1 MRIDRRPGYPWPFFV
16 AMAAT
21 LLLFFSFQALFPI
34 LPLYIVSIG
43 GSPADNGLATWV
55 FALAALVTRPL
66 AGILA
71 DRWGRKPILVLG
83 ALLFGSGPLLH
94 VFVSSVPSLLV
105 VRAVHGIGMGLFST
119 AYQAFITDLLE
130 PGRYGEGL
138 GLANVAS
145 TVAMVV
151 APLFGEWMVRA
162 FDFGVSFAAFS
173 AVGGVGLLVTLAL
186 PGRGRGGHAS
196 AAQVPSG
203 QTGLREAL
211 RRPGVRAGALWMA
224 LLGVPFGAFIT
235 FLPLLADARGLGG
248 TGLVFAA
255 YALATSLM
263 QPAAGRV
270 ADRWGVRW
278 TVLVGVALAGLAV
291 AGVAA
296 ATGRWALV
304 GLAVLFGAGGGAAQ
318 AGLSACVQGS
328 AGDALRGSAAAVQYA
343 AFDSLVGFGSLGLGF
358 LAAATGYGVMYAA
371 VSGITLV
378 GLVAMRGITLEA

>member
-1 MRIDRRPGYPWPFFV
+1 
-16 AMAAT
+16 
-21 LLLFFSFQALFPI
+21 
-34 LPLYIVSIG
+34 
-43 GSPADNGLATWV
+43 
-55 FALAALVTRPL
+55 
-66 AGILA
+66 
-71 DRWGRKPILVLG
+71 
-83 ALLFGSGPLLH
+83 
-94 VFVSSVPSLLV
+94 
-105 VRAVHGIGMGLFST
+105 
-119 AYQAFITDLLE
+119 
-130 PGRYGEGL
+130 
-138 GLANVAS
+138 
-145 TVAMVV
+145 
-151 APLFGEWMVRA
+151 
-162 FDFGVSFAAFS
+162 
-173 AVGGVGLLVTLAL
+173 
-186 PGRGRGGHAS
+186 
-196 AAQVPSG
+196 
-203 QTGLREAL
+203 
-211 RRPGVRAGALWMA
+211 MA
-224 LLGVPFGAFIT
+224 LLGVSFGAFIT

-248 TGLVFAA
+248 TGLVFGA

-358 LAAATGYGVMYAA
+358 LAAATGYGAMYAA